1 MKNSTHYF
9 ASSIAILLLGS
20 VSVHAIESQPEKLQY
35 NRDIRPILSHAC
47 FTCHGPDATARKAEL
62 RLDVRAD
69 ALRETESGTLPI
81 VPGKATASELIQRIS
96 NADLSQRMPPEG
108 HAALTA
114 EQIETLSHW
123 INQGAEYQQHWAF
136 ITPAKVEIPTV
147 KNKSWTRNSIDKF
160 VLARLEQSNLKPN
173 DQADREALI
182 RRVAFDLT
190 GLPPTIAQ
198 IDAFLTDKQD
208 TAYETMVDQFLESS
222 AYGEHMAKYWL
233 DLARYADTNGY
244 QYDTERTQWVWRD
257 WVIHAYNANMPFDQ
271 FTIEQLAGD
280 LIPDGTPQQ
289 QLATGFNRN
298 HGITI
303 EGGIISEEYRVE
315 YVMDRVVTTGA
326 VWLGMTVGCA
336 RCHDHKYD
344 PLSQTEFYQMLAYF
358 NQVPEKGNSGFDPRA
373 TIASP
378 LAAKQ
383 NQTLDAEIEALR
395 AELEKPRD
403 VTSELEKWARTL
415 HDEKIQW
422 HVLTP
427 DSTKSS
433 GESTLTLLNDHSVLA
448 SGANPAKD
456 TYEITATTMLQNIT
470 AIRLEC
476 LTHESLPG
484 GGPGRYPNS
493 NFVLSE
499 FELRIKSHD
508 EDKKETPWQAIKF
521 ASATAEYNQANY
533 HVNNAIDGTTA
544 GNNGWAVDG
553 PTRKEP
559 VASMFVAQ
567 QAFSKKPNS
576 QLQFRL
582 RHETSFGQHGI
593 GRLRLSVT
601 TADPTRIQFESIPA
615 EIITIA
621 KIEAAQRNAAQAK
634 IISEYFLANHDP
646 QKSLQ
651 DKLAKLVA
659 MKNAAFPP
667 TMVMRDMS
675 PSRKTF
681 VLNRGQY
688 NEPTTE
694 VNVGVPNIFPAL
706 PTDTAPNRLGFAQ
719 WLMHPDHPLTAR
731 VAVNRYWQRLFGVG
745 LVKTLEDFGTQGEL
759 PSHPQLLD
767 WLALDFQANGWDIKR
782 TLKTILLSATY
793 RQSSQA
799 PAAAY
804 QQDPD
809 NRQLARGPRMRLS
822 AEEIRDNALAISDL
836 LVKRIG
842 GKSVYPYQP
851 LGIWMELNNRPGLS
865 RKYPQGTGEDLYRR
879 SLYTFW
885 KRTVPSPMLK
895 TLDAP
900 EREFCTI
907 QRSRTNTPLQSLL
920 LLNAP
925 QFVESARHLAERV
938 MAQDTNEPRQQLS
951 YIFRL
956 ATGRTPTKRE
966 VSVLQSV
973 FRSQLTAF
981 ASDTNAVNAL
991 LAVGDSDVDDTFDRP
1006 TLAAW
1011 TMVCR
1016 MLLNLD
1022 EAISK

>member
-1 MKNSTHYF
+1 MNNSTHYF

-69 ALRETESGTLPI
+69 ALRETESGALPI

-114 EQIETLSHW
+114 EQIETLTHW

-136 ITPAKVEIPTV
+136 ITPTKVEIPTV
-147 KNKSWTRNSIDKF
+147 KNQSWTRNSIDKF

-415 HDEKIQW
+415 HDEKVQW

-508 EDKKETPWQAIKF
+508 KDKKETPWQAIKF
-521 ASATAEYNQANY
+521 ASATAEY
-533 HVNNAIDGTTA
+533 
-544 GNNGWAVDG
+544 
-553 PTRKEP
+553 
-559 VASMFVAQ
+559 
-567 QAFSKKPNS
+567 
-576 QLQFRL
+576 
-582 RHETSFGQHGI
+582 
-593 GRLRLSVT
+593 
-601 TADPTRIQFESIPA
+601 
-615 EIITIA
+615 
-621 KIEAAQRNAAQAK
+621 
-634 IISEYFLANHDP
+634 
-646 QKSLQ
+646 
-651 DKLAKLVA
+651 
-659 MKNAAFPP
+659 
-667 TMVMRDMS
+667 
-675 PSRKTF
+675 
-681 VLNRGQY
+681 
-688 NEPTTE
+688 
-694 VNVGVPNIFPAL
+694 
-706 PTDTAPNRLGFAQ
+706 
-719 WLMHPDHPLTAR
+719 
-731 VAVNRYWQRLFGVG
+731 
-745 LVKTLEDFGTQGEL
+745 
-759 PSHPQLLD
+759 
-767 WLALDFQANGWDIKR
+767 
-782 TLKTILLSATY
+782 
-793 RQSSQA
+793 
-799 PAAAY
+799 
-804 QQDPD
+804 
-809 NRQLARGPRMRLS
+809 
-822 AEEIRDNALAISDL
+822 
-836 LVKRIG
+836 
-842 GKSVYPYQP
+842 
-851 LGIWMELNNRPGLS
+851 
-865 RKYPQGTGEDLYRR
+865 
-879 SLYTFW
+879 
-885 KRTVPSPMLK
+885 
-895 TLDAP
+895 
-900 EREFCTI
+900 
-907 QRSRTNTPLQSLL
+907 
-920 LLNAP
+920 
-925 QFVESARHLAERV
+925 
-938 MAQDTNEPRQQLS
+938 
-951 YIFRL
+951 
-956 ATGRTPTKRE
+956 
-966 VSVLQSV
+966 
-973 FRSQLTAF
+973 
-981 ASDTNAVNAL
+981 
-991 LAVGDSDVDDTFDRP
+991 
-1006 TLAAW
+1006 
-1011 TMVCR
+1011 
-1016 MLLNLD
+1016 
-1022 EAISK
+1022 

>member
-1 MKNSTHYF
+1 MNNSTHYF

-20 VSVHAIESQPEKLQY
+20 VSAHAIESQSEKLQY

-69 ALRETESGTLPI
+69 ALRETESGALPI

-147 KNKSWTRNSIDKF
+147 KNKSWTRNAIDKF

-208 TAYETMVDQFLESS
+208 TAYETMVDQFLKSS

-403 VTSELEKWARTL
+403 ITSDLEKWARTL

-508 EDKKETPWQAIKF
+508 KDKKETPWQAIKF

-593 GRLRLSVT
+593 GRLRLSIT

-621 KIEAAQRNAAQAK
+621 KIEAAQRNAAQTK
-634 IISEYFLANHDP
+634 TISEYFLANHDP

-694 VNVGVPNIFPAL
+694 VSVGVPNIFPAL

-851 LGIWMELNNRPGLS
+851 LGIWMELNNRPGYS

-925 QFVESARHLAERV
+925 QFVESARHLAERI

-956 ATGRTPTKRE
+956 VTGRTPSKQE
-966 VSVLQSV
+966 VSIIQSV
-973 FRSQLTAF
+973 YRSQLTGF
-981 ASDTNAVNAL
+981 ANDTNAVDEL
-991 LAVGDSDVDDTFDRP
+991 LAVGDSDVDDTLDR
-1006 TLAAW
+1006 TKLAAW

>member
-1 MKNSTHYF
+1 LNNSTHYF

-20 VSVHAIESQPEKLQY
+20 VSAHAIESQSEKLQY

-69 ALRETESGTLPI
+69 ALRETESGALPI

-147 KNKSWTRNSIDKF
+147 KNKSWTRNAIDKF

-208 TAYETMVDQFLESS
+208 TAYETMVDQFLKSS

-403 VTSELEKWARTL
+403 ITSDLEKWARTL

-508 EDKKETPWQAIKF
+508 KDKKETPWQAIKF

-593 GRLRLSVT
+593 GRLRLSIT

-621 KIEAAQRNAAQAK
+621 KIEAAQRNAAQTK
-634 IISEYFLANHDP
+634 TISEYFLANHDP

-694 VNVGVPNIFPAL
+694 VSVGVPNIFPAL

-851 LGIWMELNNRPGLS
+851 LGIWMELNNRPGYS

-925 QFVESARHLAERV
+925 QFVESARHLAERI

-956 ATGRTPTKRE
+956 VTGRTPSKQE
-966 VSVLQSV
+966 VSIIQSV
-973 FRSQLTAF
+973 YRSQLTGF
-981 ASDTNAVNAL
+981 ANDTNAVDEL
-991 LAVGDSDVDDTFDRP
+991 LAVGDSDVDDTLDR
-1006 TLAAW
+1006 TKLAAW